1 MNVLIGMVIGLLL
14 YLTVIKPI
22 ERKRYREMCI
32 REGLV
37 PKEEE
42 HADGA

>member
-1 MNVLIGMVIGLLL
+1 MYALIGAIIGLLI
-14 YLTVIKPI
+14 YHAVIKPI

-32 REGLV
+32 KEGLA
-37 PKEEE
+37 PKEED